1 MKRLTSL
8 CVCLFTLAVIA
19 FGCPRDGSAQQLVRF
34 DSNLGKFDIQLTA
47 NTPLTN
53 ANFLTYVDAG
63 SYTNSFIHRHAVNF
77 VVQGGGFKFEN
88 DGFALTDQNDPVMNE
103 PFNENVR
110 GTVAM
115 AKLGG
120 DPDSAT
126 NQWFFNLEDN
136 RANLDNQNGG
146 FTAFANVIGDGMDV
160 IDSMRDIPIF
170 NASNITSAFNTLP
183 LQNFA
188 NDGSPLMEEN
198 FILFNQV
205 ARVDDV
211 LGDLDGSG
219 NFTGADIDLLYAEY
233 GTAAANDL
241 NFDLDSSGTVDD
253 ADRDRLIERIALTRL
268 GDTNFDGK
276 VDVLTDASSLVNNLG
291 VTSGATYQQGDLN
304 GDGAVDVLNDG
315 ASLVNNLGFDRD
327 AGTSGVS
334 AAAVPEPTGSWLIV
348 GLAVVSC
355 LRRRR

>member
-1 MKRLTSL
+1 MQ
-8 CVCLFTLAVIA
+8 AV
-19 FGCPRDGSAQQLVRF
+19 GQTVRF
-34 DSNLGKFDIQLTA
+34 E
-47 NTPLTN
+47 TN
-53 ANFLTYVDAG
+53 VGNIEVQMHPNDAPIAVANFLSYVNAPAG
-63 SYTNSFIHRHAVNF
+63 SNYEDTFFHRSIISPSLSI
-77 VVQGGGFKFEN
+77 VQGGGFYVPVN
-88 DGFALTDQNDPVMNE
+88 GTASSVPSQDPIVNE
-103 PFNENVR
+103 FGISNTR
-110 GTVAM
+110 GTVAF
-115 AKLGG
+115 AKMGG
-120 DPDSAT
+120 NPDSAT

-198 FILFNQV
+198 IILFNQV